1 MIAGV
6 VFTLYKVNLVL
17 KSWFEDIALDWE
29 KLSKDQYLVLEDVA
43 TPTNTRYAWICRT
56 KAG

>member
-17 KSWFEDIALDWE
+17 ESWFEDITFDWE
-29 KLSKDQYLVLEDVA
+29 KISNDQYLVLEDVA
-43 TPTNTRYAWICRT
+43 MPTNTRYAWIWRT